1 MTLIHGFIQEGLFY
15 DDVNFPRGFRKSG
28 DFNISESELLTNV
41 GRRLASL
48 ESGKSEPQNEI
59 EQAFVDM
66 CQQQTKGET
75 QVELLW
81 QKYKK
86 FTTYRPF
93 HSLNGSAKIATAEL
107 VMEEEEEEVEVH
119 DVEID
124 SSIMV
129 DDE

>member
-41 GRRLASL
+41 GRRLTSL
-48 ESGKSEPQNEI
+48 ESGKSKPQNET

-66 CQQQTKGET
+66 CQQQTKGKT
-75 QVELLW
+75 HVELLW

-86 FTTYRPF
+86 FTSYRPF
-93 HSLNGSAKIATAEL
+93 HSLNGSAKATTTEL
-107 VMEEEEEEVEVH
+107 VMEEEEEEVEV
-119 DVEID
+119 DDAQID
-124 SSIMV
+124 NSAMV